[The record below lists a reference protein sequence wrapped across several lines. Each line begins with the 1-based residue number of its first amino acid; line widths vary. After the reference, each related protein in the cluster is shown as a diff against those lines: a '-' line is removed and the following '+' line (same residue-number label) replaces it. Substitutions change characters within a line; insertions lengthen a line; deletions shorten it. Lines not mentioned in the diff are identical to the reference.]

1 MFIVSNCRRQF
12 VQPPF
17 SHGRLLALAELDRI
31 PKTTRAGTKETDMNR
46 IFKTAILSAAI
57 AATTLATLP
66 AANADDWYH
75 RHHHGHGG
83 ALAAGVLGLATGALI
98 VGALNQP
105 RDYGP
110 GYDDYYGYAR
120 PAPVRRYYYAQPQVA
135 YADPYARPWTRAWY
149 EYCADR
155 YRSFNARS
163 GTFTGNDGE
172 QHFCIAN

>member
-1 MFIVSNCRRQF
+1 
-12 VQPPF
+12 
-17 SHGRLLALAELDRI
+17 
-31 PKTTRAGTKETDMNR
+31 MNR

-66 AANADDWYH
+66 AANAGDWRYH
-75 RHHHGHGG
+75 SHHGNGN
-83 ALAAGVLGLATGALI
+83 AVAAGVLGLAAGALI
-98 VGALNQP
+98 GGALANSQP
-105 RDYGP
+105 SYGYYGP

-120 PAPVRRYYYAQPQVA
+120 PAPVRRYAQPQVA

-149 EYCADR
+149 EYCSDR